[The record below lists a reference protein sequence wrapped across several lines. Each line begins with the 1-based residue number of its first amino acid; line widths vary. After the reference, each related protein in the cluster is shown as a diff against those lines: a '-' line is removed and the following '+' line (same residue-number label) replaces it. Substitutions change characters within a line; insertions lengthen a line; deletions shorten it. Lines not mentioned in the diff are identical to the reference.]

1 MSFEDRLLNIKAL
14 PLKQR
19 DRAQIRHAVTIL
31 DRISYHNASD
41 SPGTGEWSHA
51 NALLDELCKWFV
63 KHRWSYGEVHYLLE
77 QGGPFLCDRY
87 SVFHRFVATLYKAIP
102 DDSNS

>member
-1 MSFEDRLLNIKAL
+1 MSFEDRLLKIKAL

-19 DRAQIRHAVTIL
+19 DPAQIRHAVETL
-31 DRISYHNASD
+31 DRISYYNASEA
-41 SPGTGEWSHA
+41 TGEWTLA
-51 NALLDELCKWFV
+51 NRLLNELCEWFV
-63 KHRWSYGEVHYLLE
+63 KHRWKYGEVYYLLE
-77 QGGPFLCDRY
+77 QGGPFLCDKY